1 MKLALFKTAFI
12 SIILSIAA
20 LIAPLSA
27 YDISDFLRTDKLV
40 GKEEATWNNMNFSE
54 ESPANRSNGRI
65 VSFDVSD
72 SGKIL
77 LGLER
82 NRLLILNPD
91 GTPDRALRFHLYGS
105 YYVEWFG
112 ENVALY
118 SVRGDFVTVFSED
131 LQLIDLY
138 SAKDRGYGE
147 IEYMLSEKTKLDLSE
162 STYRLEKD
170 GGLAGFFA
178 GYSYDRLVQTL
189 PDGTEK
195 ILYEVP
201 YVGKLY
207 PKLVAAVIVI
217 GFGIV
222 LPLLIISGVIVPLI
236 VRRKK
241 KK

>member
-65 VSFDVSD
+65 VSFDMSD

-91 GTPDRALRFHLYGS
+91 DTPDRALRFHLYGS

-138 SAKDRGYGE
+138 SAKDSVFGE
-147 IEYMLSEKTKLDLSE
+147 IVYMLPRRTELDLSE
-162 STYRLEKD
+162 STTALKRTA
-170 GGLAGFFA
+170 GLQDFSQAIPMTVWFRHCRTA
-178 GYSYDRLVQTL
+178 Q
-189 PDGTEK
+189 
-195 ILYEVP
+195 
-201 YVGKLY
+201 
-207 PKLVAAVIVI
+207 
-217 GFGIV
+217 
-222 LPLLIISGVIVPLI
+222 
-236 VRRKK
+236 KK
-241 KK
+241 SCMKFRTSESCTRNWSRQ